1 MTTPRTLL
9 PDLVNF
15 AYIPRNDLRV
25 HADASSGNRRERSP
39 DFSEFATKAAAGG
52 SHAEEDEHVLVL
64 DFNSSSKGK
73 KASGSVTA
81 YIRHSR
87 SQLTNCPLLPDS
99 RTRFRHRSLQL
110 R

>member
-1 MTTPRTLL
+1 
-9 PDLVNF
+9 VNF

-73 KASGSVTA
+73 KASG
-81 YIRHSR
+81 YITTSISHTRSRLTVHS
-87 SQLTNCPLLPDS
+87 SQILVRAPAVAHSGRDDQTGGEAE
-99 RTRFRHRSLQL
+99 
-110 R
+110 